1 MLLQTLVSLWNRRGI
16 SVLGVYLG
24 GLEEREVVRREMG
37 EGKGHIDERMCL
49 RLNEKILGK
58 KDKRWWEKRKKTK
71 KI

>member
-1 MLLQTLVSLWNRRGI
+1 MIHLSNFRCI
-16 SVLGVYLG
+16 FG
-24 GLEEREVVRREMG
+24 GFGGERSGEEG